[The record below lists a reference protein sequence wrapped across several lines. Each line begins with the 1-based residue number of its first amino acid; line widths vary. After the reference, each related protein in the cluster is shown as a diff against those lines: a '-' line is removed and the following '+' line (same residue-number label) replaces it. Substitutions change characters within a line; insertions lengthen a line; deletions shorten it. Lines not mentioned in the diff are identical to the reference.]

1 MSLHDDFYRDFVQ
14 PYPEQWAYES
24 PFLEEALEEERVPVV
39 DPWYEA
45 HTPFMEQQKGPVK
58 KTAGQRATVDP
69 SWGPAWAPG
78 GVYDQLSIL
87 REYEGLPLEF
97 YRRPEIRAL
106 PYSERI
112 RLSFQR
118 KLAAIAKLGD
128 LRDERAVSTLVELV
142 EDRLFVAPKGFEP
155 LQKLLLQQ
163 EAV

>member
-45 HTPFMEQQKGPVK
+45 HTPFMEQQK
-58 KTAGQRATVDP
+58 TVDP
-69 SWGPAWAPG
+69 FGPG

-87 REYEGLPLEF
+87 REREGLPLEF
-97 YRRPEIRAL
+97 YGRPEIRAL
-106 PYSERI
+106 PHSGRI
-112 RLSFQR
+112 HLSFLR

-128 LRDERAVSTLVELV
+128 LRDEHAVFTLV
-142 EDRLFVAPKGFEP
+142 
-155 LQKLLLQQ
+155 
-163 EAV
+163 